1 MNKYI
6 LFFSEKCK
14 YCQQF
19 LNQLKQTKFYNL
31 FVRIS
36 IHDSQIKLPPKLKT
50 VPTIIVPTLQKPLEG
65 NEVFSWLQQQ
75 QPQRQ
80 QHTQQQQPQR
90 QQYTQQQPQRKS
102 VSFTNSQPQRP
113 KRQVSKRP
121 DFTKPIESQQLEE
134 NEPSPFLLEMNSSL
148 SDSFSYIDN
157 ETPLSHNYSFIQDK
171 NDIQQNIQQ
180 TQQTS
185 EMDRYLNSRD
195 NDPYIGKAIAR
206 T

>member
-80 QHTQQQQPQR
+80 QYTQQQPQRQQHTQQQQYTQQQQQPQR
-90 QQYTQQQPQRKS
+90 QQYIQQPQL
-102 VSFTNSQPQRP
+102 N
-113 KRQVSKRP
+113 QVR
-121 DFTKPIESQQLEE
+121 
-134 NEPSPFLLEMNSSL
+134 
-148 SDSFSYIDN
+148 Y
-157 ETPLSHNYSFIQDK
+157 LSHYKLEQ
-171 NDIQQNIQQ
+171 
-180 TQQTS
+180 
-185 EMDRYLNSRD
+185 
-195 NDPYIGKAIAR
+195 
-206 T
+206 